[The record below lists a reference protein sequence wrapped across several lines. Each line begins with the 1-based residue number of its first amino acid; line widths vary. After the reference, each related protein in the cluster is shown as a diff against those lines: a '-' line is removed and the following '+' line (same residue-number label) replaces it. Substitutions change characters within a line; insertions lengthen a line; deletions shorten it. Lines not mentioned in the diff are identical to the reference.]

1 MRIYRIYFLLLV
13 LNILMLPIILLFTG
27 YKQYSYFTNGYE
39 TKIMRVEKCT
49 SGSNSKRKS
58 VSIEGKINHQE
69 ASFGLFDDDA
79 YDFLSY
85 LSDSQQEDFQNV
97 DYNNLKPLK
106 LDVRVVQFG
115 DSKNVMYIKKN
126 QTAEEALKTNLVP
139 WIIIEIVFVGLLL
152 LFYFLKTTQKPHEH
166 T

>member
-1 MRIYRIYFLLLV
+1 MKIYRIYFLLLV

-27 YKQYSYFTNGYE
+27 YKQYSYFTNRYE

-58 VSIEGKINHQE
+58 VSIEGKINDQE

-115 DSKNVMYIKKN
+115 DSENVMYIKKN

-139 WIIIEIVFVGLLL
+139 WIVIEIIFGGLLL
-152 LFYFLKTTQKPHEH
+152 LFYCLKTTQNPPQH

>member
-1 MRIYRIYFLLLV
+1 
-13 LNILMLPIILLFTG
+13 
-27 YKQYSYFTNGYE
+27 
-39 TKIMRVEKCT
+39 MRVEKCT

-58 VSIEGKINHQE
+58 VSIEGKISHHE

-85 LSDSQQEDFQNV
+85 LNESQQEDFQNV
-97 DYNNLKPLK
+97 EYNNLKPLK

-115 DSKNVMYIKKN
+115 GSKNVMYIKKN

-139 WIIIEIVFVGLLL
+139 WIVIEIVFVGLLL
-152 LFYFLKTTQKPHEH
+152 LFYCLKNTQKPHEH

>member
-13 LNILMLPIILLFTG
+13 LNILMLPIILLVTG
-27 YKQYSYFTNGYE
+27 YKQYSYFTNRYE

-97 DYNNLKPLK
+97 EYNNLKPLK

-126 QTAEEALKTNLVP
+126 QTAEEALTTNLVP
-139 WIIIEIVFVGLLL
+139 WIVIEIVFVGLLL
-152 LFYFLKTTQKPHEH
+152 LFYCLKNTQKPHE
-166 T
+166 TT